1 MGGLGSLGANAASL
15 AGGIAQ
21 RTTSRGGSTQI
32 AQVAEK
38 SIFANSSETQASQ
51 SNNSQLPRGAE
62 PGSGTDPTEFGNPV
76 NINRLIRTVTWHV
89 SEPDGAEPLRLE
101 IETDQAGVYRAA
113 TIIAHGYGGQVRVRY
128 GDDVSEVWF
137 DLHLDLYIGAT

>member
-51 SNNSQLPRGAE
+51 SNNS
-62 PGSGTDPTEFGNPV
+62 
-76 NINRLIRTVTWHV
+76 
-89 SEPDGAEPLRLE
+89 
-101 IETDQAGVYRAA
+101 
-113 TIIAHGYGGQVRVRY
+113 
-128 GDDVSEVWF
+128 
-137 DLHLDLYIGAT
+137 